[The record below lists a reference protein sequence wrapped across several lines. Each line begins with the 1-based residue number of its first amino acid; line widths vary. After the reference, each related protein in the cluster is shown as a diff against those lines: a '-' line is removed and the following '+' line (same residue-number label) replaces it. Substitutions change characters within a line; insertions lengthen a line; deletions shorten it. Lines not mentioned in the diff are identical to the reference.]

1 MYVFLNASEKDPLV
15 WSRLSVQEKKD
26 NTWCTKNLVCQY
38 LSHLLVHQ
46 TFPVITS
53 VFTLESRSHHFSSIL
68 SYIIKSFPP
77 LLFLELRETFL
88 SGWSH
93 LFSFILPMF
102 SVRGYQKPILP
113 FVLWTLSFPIFSCIF
128 NLCHWLLNMPTFL
141 SSYKETLTQTFSSA
155 IPGPLSYPSQMN
167 FLKNVSSPTDFIFS
181 PASLSTHSN
190 TTSIPTT
197 QQNVT
202 LQGHQYFHFDKFH
215 GYLGVT
221 FSTIYLFHSQI
232 SFSLFGFLCF
242 PRDLSFSTFLN
253 CPSLSWPL
261 MYFLRQLIRLSFL
274 LPQNSP

>member
-1 MYVFLNASEKDPLV
+1 MFFSMPVRKMHLFEAGWVYKRRKITVDALRILCA
-15 WSRLSVQEKKD
+15 
-26 NTWCTKNLVCQY
+26 NTSNI
-38 LSHLLVHQ
+38 LVHQ
-46 TFPVITS
+46 TFPFITS

-77 LLFLELRETFL
+77 LLFLELRKTFL

-102 SVRGYQKPILP
+102 SIRGYQKPILP
-113 FVLWTLSFPIFSCIF
+113 LCALNSSFS
-128 NLCHWLLNMPTFL
+128 HLLLYIQPLPLTFKHVHVSFIL
-141 SSYKETLTQTFSSA
+141 QRNAHS
-155 IPGPLSYPSQMN
+155 N
-167 FLKNVSSPTDFIFS
+167 FFLNCSWASLLPFTDKLLENVSSPTDFIFS

-202 LQGHQYFHFDKFH
+202 LQGHQYFHFDKCH

-242 PRDLSFSTFLN
+242 PKDLSCLTFLN

-274 LPQNSP
+274 LPHNSP